1 MAVSV
6 VRVDPYDPVTGL
18 LVPIISQ
25 RMLEMAR
32 LHCTELDPEQLVKST
47 MVKLWARDPAIG
59 VLAFVD
65 EKGVCV
71 GHCIASMETDGR
83 NRWVFVSQVKAD
95 GNVGDAVARAIE
107 VADQWGRDN
116 GATMMLMAT
125 GRSEKAWERKYG
137 FKLSRRVMD
146 RKIGDKESDEK

>member
-32 LHCTELDPEQLVKST
+32 AVAHEFDPEQLVKST
-47 MVKLWARDPAIG
+47 MVKLWAHDPTIG

-65 EKGVCV
+65 EKGQCV
-71 GHCIASMETDGR
+71 GHCVASIESDGV

-95 GNVGDAVARAIE
+95 GNVGDAVSRAIE
-107 VADQWGRDN
+107 VADKWGKDN
-116 GATMMLMAT
+116 GCTWMLMAT
-125 GRSEKAWERKYG
+125 GRSEKAWEKKYG
-137 FKLSRRVMD
+137 FKLSRRVMA
-146 RKIGDKESDEK
+146 RQIGDKESDE